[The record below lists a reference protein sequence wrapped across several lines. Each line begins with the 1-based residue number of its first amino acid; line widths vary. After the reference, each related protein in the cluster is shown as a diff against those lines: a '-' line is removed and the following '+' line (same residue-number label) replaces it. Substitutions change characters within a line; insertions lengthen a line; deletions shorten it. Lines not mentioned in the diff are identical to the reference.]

1 MAAESPEDMRSTVR
15 RLLPTVLIVVTLVA
29 GCGPEQV
36 AADQAAVVDG
46 AAIPMDEL
54 TSLVEAGRT
63 PGAPPQPT
71 EAVAG
76 AREALQSLIVARIV
90 LSGAAEEG
98 VSISEA
104 DVNTRLD
111 QLKQQVAAQGGNFE
125 QALKERNLT
134 EATLR
139 NQLRVQIAAEKIS
152 AKLVPGQSDA
162 DLLATL
168 GERKQQFLQIRV
180 RHVLVRD
187 EATARKV
194 KSELEARGDWGA
206 VARRYSTD
214 TQTKERGGDLG
225 FQSKGETV
233 PPFEKAAYDLAGK
246 GSCKD
251 KTSGSC
257 ESPISDPVKT
267 EFGWHVLQVTE
278 LRLPPVDEQLRGQL
292 DPSLQRRRQ
301 EAIQKWFEQRL
312 KTASVQ
318 VNPRFGRWDAA
329 SGKIVDRETA
339 PQTTSAPASTAPQF
353 PVPPTSAQ
361 P

>member
-29 GCGPEQV
+29 GCGPGQV

-54 TSLVEAGRT
+54 TRLVEAGRA

-76 AREALQSLIVARIV
+76 AREALQGLIVARIV

-139 NQLRVQIAAEKIS
+139 NQLRVQVAAEKIS
-152 AKLVPGQSDA
+152 AKLVPGKSDA

-168 GERKQQFLQIRV
+168 GERKQQFLQVHV

-194 KSELEARGDWGA
+194 RSELEAGGDWGT

-214 TQTKERGGDLG
+214 TGTKERGGDLG

-233 PPFEKAAYDLAGK
+233 PPFEKAVYDLAGK

-251 KTSGSC
+251 KTSGRC
-257 ESPISDPVKT
+257 ESPISNPVKT

-278 LRLPPVDEQLRGQL
+278 LRLPPGDDQLRGQL

-301 EAIQKWFEQRL
+301 EAVQKWFEQRL
-312 KTASVQ
+312 KAASVQ

-339 PQTTSAPASTAPQF
+339 PQTTSAPTSTA
-353 PVPPTSAQ
+353 PTSAQ